1 MSYLSKLLPDETN
14 RAMWK
19 TELLGR
25 IADTTS
31 GGTPDK
37 KHPEYYKNGN
47 ILWVRSGELD
57 KGIIY
62 DTEIKITET
71 GLQNSS
77 AKVFPAGTLL
87 IALYGATIGKLAFLG
102 KPASTNQAVCAIFQ
116 NDTVS
121 LRYLYYYLLFFRPE
135 LIKQGIGGA
144 QPNISQTILKKLPV
158 HYPASLDEQERIV
171 ARIEE
176 LFSQLDSGVET
187 LRKTKQQLAVYRQ
200 AVLKEAFAGFTD
212 YTTLASISTRIF
224 DGPFGTNLK
233 TADYVSSGIRVV
245 RLENIKNGW
254 FDDSKQSFVTEE
266 KYESIKQHTVY
277 PSDLIM
283 STFMADNIKICQLP
297 AHIPF
302 AVNKADCIGIR
313 LRDDFLPKFVMLFL
327 LQREVYQRVAVDI
340 HGATRPRVN
349 TKQIKA
355 IPIPKAG
362 FELQNAIVS
371 SVEEKLSLCD
381 SIENTVDM
389 SLHQAEAMRQSILK
403 QAFEGD
409 I

>member
-1 MSYLSKLLPDETN
+1 MKKEWVYYSLDDAVEILDTLRKPINSKERTK
-14 RAMWK
+14 RIEGISES
-19 TELLGR
+19 ELY
-25 IADTTS
+25 
-31 GGTPDK
+31 P
-37 KHPEYYKNGN
+37 Y
-47 ILWVRSGELD
+47 
-57 KGIIY
+57 
-62 DTEIKITET
+62 
-71 GLQNSS
+71 
-77 AKVFPAGTLL
+77 
-87 IALYGATIGKLAFLG
+87 YGATGKVGHINDYLIEGEYVLLGEDGAPFLNPLAPKAYIINGKSWVNNHAHILRSKYNNKFL
-102 KPASTNQAVCAIFQ
+102 Q
-116 NDTVS
+116 
-121 LRYLYYYLLFFRPE
+121 YYLNCFDYRGYVSGTTRLK
-135 LIKQGIGGA
+135 LTQAQMKQI
-144 QPNISQTILKKLPV
+144 PV
-158 HYPASLDEQERIV
+158 PVPPLEEQERIV

-187 LRKTKQQLAVYRQ
+187 LQKTKQQLAVYRQ
-200 AVLKEAFAGFTD
+200 AVLKEAFARFTD

-233 TADYVSSGIRVV
+233 TADYVSAGIRVV

-254 FDDSKQSFVTEE
+254 FDDSKQSFVTEA
-266 KYESIKQHTVY
+266 KYETIKQHTVY

-313 LRDDFLPKFVMLFL
+313 LRDDYLPEFVMLYL

-362 FELQNAIVS
+362 LELQNAIVS

-381 SIENTVDM
+381 SIENTVDL
-389 SLHQAEAMRQSILK
+389 SLQQVEAMRQSILK
-403 QAFEGD
+403 QAFEG